1 MGSSGRSALEI
12 RGDEYFAYNLAG
24 EITMRA
30 YEEYLRAES
39 NNSRAWLMKVAGV
52 QPGDGDNFQLLKKDM
67 KLAFTRHFVLGEWD
81 LHPVSA
87 TAAETS
93 AVGLDAPS

>member
-1 MGSSGRSALEI
+1 
-12 RGDEYFAYNLAG
+12 
-24 EITMRA
+24 MRA

-39 NNSRAWLMKVAGV
+39 NNSR
-52 QPGDGDNFQLLKKDM
+52 DNFQLLKKDM
-67 KLAFTRHFVLGEWD
+67 KLEFTRHFVLEEWD

-93 AVGLDAPS
+93 AVGLDALS